1 MARRAGKAAH
11 RKARQRKAQRAAAAP
26 PSTVSAAAGP
36 SASPSAAA
44 GPTAGPAASVTTPP
58 KRAPAPKHAPAH
70 GNLIA
75 SSQLTAA
82 ERSEYH
88 YVERDL
94 RDIGILTAVMTV
106 LLLVAWFAFRALGVL
121 G

>member
-1 MARRAGKAAH
+1 MARRAGKAAT
-11 RKARQRKAQRAAAAP
+11 RKARQRKPQRPPSAAVPTPAPAPEPVESAAAAVAV
-26 PSTVSAAAGP
+26 T
-36 SASPSAAA
+36 
-44 GPTAGPAASVTTPP
+44 PAPRP
-58 KRAPAPKHAPAH
+58 APARS
-70 GNLIA
+70 NLIA

-94 RDIGILTAVMTV
+94 RDIGMLTLVMTV
-106 LLLVAWFAFRALGVL
+106 LLLAAWFAFRALGLL